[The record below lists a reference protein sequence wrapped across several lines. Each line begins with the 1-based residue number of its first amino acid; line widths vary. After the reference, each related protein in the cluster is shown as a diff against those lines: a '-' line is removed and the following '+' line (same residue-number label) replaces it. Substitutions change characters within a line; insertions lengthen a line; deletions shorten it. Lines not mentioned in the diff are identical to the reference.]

1 VESSFQHT
9 ARSSAG
15 AVGVW
20 QFTRSTGRKFL
31 RVNAAVDE
39 RLDPVASARG
49 AARYLREAHDVLGS
63 WPLALTSYN
72 HGVAGMARAR
82 AQFGDDF
89 EAIVRA
95 YDAPSFGFASKNFY
109 AEYLA
114 AREVATHPE
123 VYFPEGVGLRGA
135 AGGGRRPPP
144 PGDDDPAG
152 AGPLRGGPRTPAPA
166 QPRLVARA
174 AAGRIALP
182 AGHRVWLPEGTLA
195 GRRPAPD
202 VAVAEARPDPPPA
215 RPSAR
220 VAKAAK
226 PAHRYHKVRA
236 GDTLWSVAKRYGLEV
251 AELRKMNGLTA
262 KSSRIR
268 PGQRLRVGYAS
279 TG

>member
-1 VESSFQHT
+1 
-9 ARSSAG
+9 A
-15 AVGVW
+15 
-20 QFTRSTGRKFL
+20 K
-31 RVNAAVDE
+31 
-39 RLDPVASARG
+39 
-49 AARYLREAHDVLGS
+49 
-63 WPLALTSYN
+63 
-72 HGVAGMARAR
+72 
-82 AQFGDDF
+82 
-89 EAIVRA
+89 
-95 YDAPSFGFASKNFY
+95 
-109 AEYLA
+109 
-114 AREVATHPE
+114 
-123 VYFPEGVGLRGA
+123 
-135 AGGGRRPPP
+135 
-144 PGDDDPAG
+144 
-152 AGPLRGGPRTPAPA
+152 
-166 QPRLVARA
+166 A

-215 RPSAR
+215 APSAK

-226 PAHRYHKVRA
+226 PAHRYHKVRP